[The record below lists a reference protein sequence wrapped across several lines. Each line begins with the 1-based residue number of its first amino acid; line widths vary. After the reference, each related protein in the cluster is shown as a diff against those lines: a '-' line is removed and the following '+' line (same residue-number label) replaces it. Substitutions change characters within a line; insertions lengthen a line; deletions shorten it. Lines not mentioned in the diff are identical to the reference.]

1 MPEIRGDSEAGAAG
15 PLGLIAQGRPLDT
28 SPDALGELRS
38 SIDVAGDAGT
48 LRLRLHDDGYL
59 YLPGF
64 LDRDAVF
71 EARHEVL
78 RRMAGAGRL
87 AAGSA
92 PDDALPGPRPD
103 RALLSDIA
111 KGSASLMS
119 LLYGPRVLG
128 FYEVLFGERVRHFD
142 FTWLRAYPPGPGTS
156 PHMDSVFMNRGSS
169 RVLTAWVP
177 LGDIDYELGGLAI
190 LEGSHRLHDV
200 IRDYGSQDVDKY
212 CSNSAGAEA
221 LADKDGLLWSGAF
234 SDDPVAL
241 REAFGLR
248 WLTTDFAAGDFITFP
263 LHMMHTG
270 LDNISGRIRLSTDSR
285 YQSASEP
292 ADPRWMGPNPSA
304 HGSQSKVGIIC

>member
-1 MPEIRGDSEAGAAG
+1 MRRGSAAGAAG
-15 PLGLIAQGRPLDT
+15 PRGLIAQGRPLDT
-28 SPDALGELRS
+28 GPDALGELRGS
-38 SIDVAGDAGT
+38 RDVAGRVDE
-48 LRLRLHDDGYL
+48 LRLRLRDDGYL

-78 RRMAGAGRL
+78 GRIAEAGRL
-87 AAGSA
+87 AAGPA
-92 PDDALPGPRPD
+92 PDGARPGPRPG

-111 KGSASLMS
+111 EESASLMS

-128 FYEVLFGERVRHFD
+128 FYEALFAERVRHFD

-169 RVLTAWVP
+169 RVLTAWIP
-177 LGDIDYELGGLAI
+177 LGDIDYALGGLAI

-200 IRDYGSQDVDKY
+200 IREYASHDVDRY
-212 CSNSAGAEA
+212 CSNSAEAEA
-221 LADKDGLLWSGAF
+221 SADNDGLLWSGAF

-248 WLTTDFAAGDFITFP
+248 WLTTDFAAGNLVTFP

-270 LDNISGRIRLSTDSR
+270 MDNTSDRIRLSTDSR
-285 YQSASEP
+285 YQPASEP
-292 ADPRWMGPNPSA
+292 ADPRWVGPNPSA
-304 HGSQSKVGIIC
+304 HGSRSKVGVIC

>member
-1 MPEIRGDSEAGAAG
+1 MRQGSGAGAAG
-15 PLGLIAQGRPLDT
+15 PRGLIAQGRPLDT
-28 SPDALGELRS
+28 GPDALGELRS
-38 SIDVAGDAGT
+38 SIDVAGRAGA
-48 LRLRLHDDGYL
+48 LRHRLRDTGYL

-64 LDRDAVF
+64 LDRDAVL

-78 RRMAGAGRL
+78 CGMAEAGRL

-92 PDDALPGPRPD
+92 PDDALPGLQPG

-111 KGSASLMS
+111 KECGSLMS

-128 FYEVLFGERVRHFD
+128 FYEALFAERVRHFD

-177 LGDIDYELGGLAI
+177 LGDIDHDLGGLAV

-200 IRDYGSQDVDKY
+200 IRQYGSQDVDRY
-212 CSNSAGAEA
+212 CSNSADAEA
-221 LADKDGLLWSGAF
+221 SAAKDSLLWSGAF

-248 WLTTDFAAGDFITFP
+248 WLTTAFAAGDLVTFP

-270 LDNISGRIRLSTDSR
+270 LDNMSGRIRLSTDSR
-285 YQSASEP
+285 YQPASEP
-292 ADPRWMGPNPSA
+292 ADPRWVGPNPSA
-304 HGSQSKVGIIC
+304 HGSRSKTGVLC